1 MFAKKQ
7 FSSRDCNN
15 VQLHKTENSLYQQD
29 SYRYANVM
37 IIIIFCEFT

>member
-29 SYRYANVM
+29 SYANVM